1 MMAGTVRY
9 RKDPTMHRI
18 VRRALLPLALG
29 AAMLVAPVAAN
40 AATLQQGHWK
50 LDAPGGASKTFAAQV
65 QQPIDPDGSSVWS
78 KKRGVIPVQFK
89 VTETDKSSFRFES
102 LVGAADPNNDPYN
115 DYSNVV
121 WTPPTT
127 TMKVSELTSLVANYS
142 WVQGNVHAGSLRWS
156 INTPAGNVHVYY
168 GPAPQFGNDGIY
180 GGPGSGVNLLDQTDL
195 RFDLSQVGGPWYG
208 SKQDMLTLVG
218 DQPVNWVGLILD
230 SGDQRLN
237 LTSASVNGDQF
248 TFPASVDS
256 SFQTNAPTA
265 TIAVQKHNNGVAEGA
280 PDETLVSAQGDIT
293 GVYRQ
298 VDGKYIY
305 NLDTA
310 SFNPTQQPGDYKVS
324 IKIDGTIAGE
334 GKFSLK

>member
-1 MMAGTVRY
+1 
-9 RKDPTMHRI
+9 MHRI

-50 LDAPGGASKTFAAQV
+50 LDAPGGASKSFAAQV

-89 VTETDKSSFRFES
+89 VTETDSTSFRFES
-102 LVGAADPNNDPYN
+102 LVGAADPNNDPGN

-121 WTPPTT
+121 WTPPSTI
-127 TMKVSELTSLVANYS
+127 KVSQLTSLVANYS
-142 WVQGNVHAGSLRWS
+142 WLQGNVHAGSLRWS
-156 INTPAGNVHVYY
+156 INVQTASGPRNVHVYY
-168 GPAPQFGNDGIY
+168 GPYPNFGNDGIY
-180 GGPGSGVNLLDQTDL
+180 GGPGSGDNLLDQTDL

-208 SKQDMLTLVG
+208 DKQDMLTLVG

-248 TFPASVDS
+248 TFPAPVDS

-265 TIAVQKHNNGVAEGA
+265 KIAVQKYNDNS
-280 PDETLVSAQGDIT
+280 PDGPIDEVLSSAQGDT
-293 GVYRQ
+293 SGLYRQ

-310 SFNPTQQPGDYKVS
+310 SFNPTQQPGDYKVFL
-324 IKIDGTIAGE
+324 KIDNTIVGTG
-334 GKFSLK
+334 FFTLK

>member
-1 MMAGTVRY
+1 
-9 RKDPTMHRI
+9 MHRI

-50 LDAPGGASKTFAAQV
+50 LDAPGGASKSYAAQV

-102 LVGAADPNNDPYN
+102 LTGDGADDN

-142 WVQGNVHAGSLRWS
+142 WIQGNVHLGSLRWS
-156 INTPAGNVHVYY
+156 INTPTGNVHVYY
-168 GPAPQFGNDGIY
+168 GPYPNFGNDGIY
-180 GGPGSGVNLLDQTDL
+180 GGPGSGANLLDQTDL
-195 RFDLSQVGGPWYG
+195 RFDTTQVGGTFYDDYQG
-208 SKQDMLTLVG
+208 MLDLVR

-230 SGDQRLN
+230 SGDQRMN

-248 TFPASVDS
+248 NFPAPVDS
-256 SFQTNAPTA
+256 SVQTNAPTA
-265 TIAVQKHNNGVAEGA
+265 TIAVQKYNNGMTEGT
-280 PDETLVSAQGDIT
+280 PDETLVSAQGDSN

-310 SFNPTQQPGDYKVS
+310 SFNPTQQPGDYRVS
-324 IKIDGTIAGE
+324 IKIDGTIVGE